1 MRKINGTLN
10 NHNVFSC
17 VDPCI
22 ELLIIPRKMFVENKT
37 SVIQKAH
44 LSSGDLILLMI
55 SVANYLIRSLILVL
69 PIKLICNCYG
79 NFL

>member
-1 MRKINGTLN
+1 
-10 NHNVFSC
+10 
-17 VDPCI
+17 
-22 ELLIIPRKMFVENKT
+22 MFVENKT

-69 PIKLICNCYG
+69 AIKLI
-79 NFL
+79 